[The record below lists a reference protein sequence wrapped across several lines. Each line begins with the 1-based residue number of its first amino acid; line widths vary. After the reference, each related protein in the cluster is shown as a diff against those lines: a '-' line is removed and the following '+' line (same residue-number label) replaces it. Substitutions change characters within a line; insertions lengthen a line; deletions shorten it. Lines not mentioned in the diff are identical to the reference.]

1 MRHCPQIQN
10 YGHKDIML
18 ADYEFNLEESNNISY
33 SVTLVPRLEYSVTIL
48 DDIIK
53 ILKKKTIDL
62 KKFNDELID
71 EDGSE
76 KIIFHAVEHE
86 RTVLYSLEILKKIRQ
101 IIKKISGIH
110 SIPENLSSTVSMS
123 RIASANL
130 YQFLPSCSHKLS
142 ELSLHLGSI
151 VLDSAI
157 LTKASFN
164 FGESN
169 KESAELLD
177 ELNLIVDSKI
187 NKQYPNVD
195 FS

>member
-1 MRHCPQIQN
+1 MRHYPQIQN
-10 YGHKDIML
+10 YGHEVIML
-18 ADYEFNLEESNNISY
+18 ADYEFNLEASKNISY

-48 DDIIK
+48 DGIIK
-53 ILKKKTIDL
+53 ILKKKKIDL
-62 KKFNDELID
+62 KKFNDELIN
-71 EDGSE
+71 EGGSK

-123 RIASANL
+123 RIASASL

-177 ELNLIVDSKI
+177 ELNLIVDSKL
-187 NKQYPNVD
+187 NKQYPNLD

>member
-1 MRHCPQIQN
+1 MLHCTQIQN
-10 YGHKDIML
+10 YDPKDTML
-18 ADYEFNLEESNNISY
+18 ANCELNLEEPKNISY

-48 DDIIK
+48 DDIIQV
-53 ILKKKTIDL
+53 LTKKGSDL
-62 KKFNDELID
+62 KKFNGDLID
-71 EDGSE
+71 DEE
-76 KIIFHAVEHE
+76 PERIIFHAIEHE
-86 RTVLYSLEILKKIRQ
+86 RSVLYSLGILTKIRQ
-101 IIKKISGIH
+101 IIKKISRIDR
-110 SIPENLSSTVSMS
+110 IPETLSSTVSMS
-123 RIASANL
+123 RIASAKL

-164 FGESN
+164 FSQSN

-177 ELNLIVDSKI
+177 ELNLIVDSKLS
-187 NKQYPNVD
+187 KQYPNLD

>member
-10 YGHKDIML
+10 YGQNDIML
-18 ADYEFNLEESNNISY
+18 SDYEFNLEDSKNISY

-53 ILKKKTIDL
+53 ILKKKKLDL
-62 KKFNDELID
+62 KKFNNELID
-71 EDGSE
+71 ESGSE

-86 RTVLYSLEILKKIRQ
+86 RTVLFSLEILKKIRQ

-157 LTKASFN
+157 LTKASFD
-164 FGESN
+164 FGRSN
-169 KESAELLD
+169 KESAEFLD
-177 ELNLIVDSKI
+177 ELNLIVGSKI
-187 NKQYPNVD
+187 SKQYPNLE

>member
-10 YGHKDIML
+10 YGHKVIML
-18 ADYEFNLEESNNISY
+18 ADYEFNLEESKNISY

-48 DDIIK
+48 DGIIK
-53 ILKKKTIDL
+53 ILKKKKIDL
-62 KKFNDELID
+62 KKFNDELIN
-71 EDGSE
+71 EGGSK

-123 RIASANL
+123 RIASASL

-169 KESAELLD
+169 KESTELLD

-187 NKQYPNVD
+187 NKQYPNLD

>member
-1 MRHCPQIQN
+1 MIKKDTMLSN
-10 YGHKDIML
+10 YEL
-18 ADYEFNLEESNNISY
+18 NLEEPKNISY

-48 DDIIK
+48 DDIIR
-53 ILKKKTIDL
+53 ILKKKRLDL
-62 KKFNDELID
+62 KKFNAEMID
-71 EDGSE
+71 GGEPE

-86 RTVLYSLEILKKIRQ
+86 RTVSYSLEILTKIKQ
-101 IIKKISGIH
+101 IIKKISSIA

-123 RIASANL
+123 RIASAKL
-130 YQFLPSCSHKLS
+130 FQFLPSCSHKLS

-164 FGESN
+164 FSHSN

-177 ELNLIVDSKI
+177 ELNLIVDSKLR
-187 NKQYPNVD
+187 KQYPNLD

>member
-1 MRHCPQIQN
+1 
-10 YGHKDIML
+10 ML
-18 ADYEFNLEESNNISY
+18 ADYELNLEESKNISY

-48 DDIIK
+48 DEIIK
-53 ILKKKTIDL
+53 ILKKKALDL
-62 KKFNDELID
+62 KKFNSELID
-71 EDGSE
+71 EGGSE
-76 KIIFHAVEHE
+76 KIVFHAVEHE
-86 RTVLYSLEILKKIRQ
+86 RTVLYSLEILKKIKQ

-110 SIPENLSSTVSMS
+110 SIPENLSPTVSMS
-123 RIASANL
+123 RIVSASL

-164 FGESN
+164 FGHSN

-177 ELNLIVDSKI
+177 ELNLIVDSKLS
-187 NKQYPNVD
+187 KQYPNLD